1 MFFFHVPCLAQ
12 VCTVARE
19 PRCAKPGGGGV
30 PQPGG
35 HGDAGRPQPSPP
47 SRQHPAACST
57 REDQGARHLQDVSIF
72 IHTQLSILINI
83 FQVPMPARHPPYPK
97 VQAFYNV

>member
-1 MFFFHVPCLAQ
+1 
-12 VCTVARE
+12 
-19 PRCAKPGGGGV
+19 
-30 PQPGG
+30 
-35 HGDAGRPQPSPP
+35 
-47 SRQHPAACST
+47 
-57 REDQGARHLQDVSIF
+57 LQDVSIF